1 MRFLRW
7 ITIAGLLLIST
18 WAQATIYSSPM
29 LNEAN
34 GLVEISPLQ
43 AKKIAQQYLSE
54 RYLADKLDKHPATV
68 SRDEADSRTRTPG
81 SSVDALMILAQAL
94 DKLGDYEQAQLTLR
108 DAKILTQ
115 QYQLPYLLLDVQIL
129 STRLAWQNNGDA
141 QAAREQLHQIS
152 EQYQVIANAD
162 QIAKGIDYKMTLLRA
177 EIASKANDIELAD
190 KLFAQAKPYLD
201 TLQTE
206 KPIIEYHLTLGE
218 HHLNHERYNLAL
230 SELLVAYWS
239 AIENDSGVLLAKAN
253 TLLGKLFFNRQV
265 LDKALDHFSQ
275 AADFYGRYEQS
286 PDLPIVLKQ
295 MGDIY
300 YQQGKYNLALVHYFN
315 VIDHKNNHAS
325 LSDDI
330 EIRINLA
337 ATYLQLYN
345 YPIAEQYLTNAEEML
360 NVTSIPRLNGH
371 AALLHSGLAYYQNI
385 DQDIVRYAEKAL
397 QIGESIQDD
406 YLQEQAYRLLSLGYE
421 RTGSATK
428 ALESFRKSQILAQ
441 KRQNKLNQISEDAF
455 RQQREF
461 IEQTLHLVGQE
472 KQLQQTENQLSQL
485 RKIAISLLAI
495 SIVFFMILLRRGYLL
510 QGYQDEVQEL
520 HDTLF
525 THPRSRLNN
534 LRMLN
539 AKLPSSLEDSNRNY
553 EQWQLGELIQQPLN
567 DRLRFALIDIPFMR
581 NMYLQNG
588 YTAGLELERA
598 LGKFLRGKIKE
609 PNRLYHFSDA
619 SLLYIEKSGE
629 QRSEPDT
636 LFNQIQSWLD
646 EFEPE
651 RKINRIIRV
660 GMTDYPFLPRAYTAI
675 NDKELLDI
683 LLMATHIAR
692 ELSLSENLSHWIYLK
707 AIDNAPAASFASE
720 NIRLSCKQAINQGLI
735 KVHSSYK
742 NEDNIKKLLK
752 DGQI

>member
-7 ITIAGLLLIST
+7 ITIASLLLISS
-18 WAQATIYSSPM
+18 WVQATIYSSPM

-43 AKKIAQQYLSE
+43 ARKMAQQYLND
-54 RYLADKLDKHPATV
+54 RHLAEKQEKHPATIA
-68 SRDEADSRTRTPG
+68 RDEAESRTRTPG
-81 SSVDALMILAQAL
+81 STVDAMMILAQAL
-94 DKLGDYEQAQLTLR
+94 YNLGETEQAQSVLNEAKTLSER
-108 DAKILTQ
+108 
-115 QYQLPYLLLDVQIL
+115 YQLPYLLLDVQIL
-129 STRLAWQNNGDA
+129 STRLAWQSDNDA
-141 QAAREQLHQIS
+141 LAARERLRKIA
-152 EQYQVIANAD
+152 EQYKVIENAD
-162 QIAKGIDYKMTLLRA
+162 QIAKGIDYKLTLLRA

-190 KLFAQAKPYLD
+190 KLFAQAKPYVD
-201 TLQTE
+201 TLQNA
-206 KPIIEYHLTLGE
+206 KPAIEYHLKLGE
-218 HHLNHERYNLAL
+218 HNLSHERYNLAL
-230 SELLVAYWS
+230 SELLIAYWS
-239 AIENDSGVLLAKAN
+239 AIESNSGVLLAEAN

-286 PDLPIVLKQ
+286 PFLPKVLKQ

-315 VIDHKNNHAS
+315 VIDHQNNNAP
-325 LSDDI
+325 LSDEI

-345 YPIAEQYLTNAEEML
+345 YPIAEQYLTSAETL
-360 NVTSIPRLNGH
+360 LSVTNIPRLNGH
-371 AALLHSGLAYYQNI
+371 AALLHSGLSYYQNI
-385 DQDIVRYAEKAL
+385 NQEIVHYAEMAL

-421 RTGSATK
+421 KTGTPTK
-428 ALESFRKSQILAQ
+428 ALEYFKKSQTLAQ

-472 KQLQQTENQLSQL
+472 KQLQETEIQHRQL
-485 RKIAISLLAI
+485 RKIAFFLLVI
-495 SIVFFMILLRRGYLL
+495 CLVFFMINLRRGYLV
-510 QGYQDEVQEL
+510 QRYQDEVKEL

-539 AKLPSSLEDSNRNY
+539 AKLPSSLENSNRNY

-598 LGKFLRGKIKE
+598 FGEFLKGKIKE

-619 SLLYIEKSGE
+619 SLLYIEKNGE
-629 QRSEPDT
+629 QRSDPET
-636 LFNQIQSWLD
+636 LFNQIQSWLN
-646 EFEPE
+646 EFSAE
-651 RKINRIIRV
+651 RKINKIVRMGIA
-660 GMTDYPFLPRAYTAI
+660 DYPFLPRAYTAI

-692 ELSLSENLSHWIYLK
+692 ELSLKESQSHWVYLK

-752 DGQI
+752 DG

>member
-7 ITIAGLLLIST
+7 ITIASLLLVSS

-34 GLVEISPLQ
+34 SLVEISPLQ
-43 AKKIAQQYLSE
+43 AKKMAQQYLDD
-54 RYLADKLDKHPATV
+54 RHLADKLEKHPATIA
-68 SRDEADSRTRTPG
+68 RDEADSRTRTPG
-81 SSVDALMILAQAL
+81 STVDAMMILAQAL
-94 DKLGDYEQAQLTLR
+94 DNLGEHEQAQLVLH
-108 DAKILTQ
+108 DAKMLTQ

-129 STRLAWQNNGDA
+129 STRLTWQTGGDTTVA
-141 QAAREQLHQIS
+141 NQALNEITK
-152 EQYQVIANAD
+152 QYQRIENAD
-162 QIAKGIDYKMTLLRA
+162 QIAKGIDYKITLLRA
-177 EIASKANDIELAD
+177 EIASQANDLELAD
-190 KLFAQAKPYLD
+190 TLFTQAKPYLE
-201 TLQTE
+201 TLQDE
-206 KPIIEYHLTLGE
+206 KPAIEYHLTLGQ
-218 HHLNHERYNLAL
+218 HHLSHERYNLAL
-230 SELLVAYWS
+230 SELLIAYWS
-239 AIENDSGVLLAKAN
+239 AIESNSGVLLAKAN

-286 PDLPIVLKQ
+286 PFLPTVLKQ

-315 VIDHKNNHAS
+315 VIDHHNNNAP
-325 LSDDI
+325 LSDEI

-345 YPIAEQYLTNAEEML
+345 YPIADQYLTSAEEL
-360 NVTSIPRLNGH
+360 LSVTDIPRLNGH

-385 DQDIVRYAEKAL
+385 NQETVRYAEMAL
-397 QIGESIQDD
+397 QIGDSIQDD
-406 YLQEQAYRLLSLGYE
+406 YLQEHAYRLLSLGYE
-421 RTGSATK
+421 KTGSLTK
-428 ALESFRKSQILAQ
+428 ALESFKKSQQLAQ

-472 KQLQQTENQLSQL
+472 KRLQETENQFSQL
-485 RKIAISLLAI
+485 RKIAFFLLVI
-495 SIVFFMILLRRGYLL
+495 CVVLFMINLRRGYIV
-510 QGYQDEVQEL
+510 QRQQDEISEL

-525 THPRSRLNN
+525 THSRSRLNN

-539 AKLPSSLEDSNRNY
+539 AKLPSSLENSHRNY

-598 LGKFLRGKIKE
+598 FGDFLKEKIKD

-619 SLLYIEKSGE
+619 SLLYIEKNGE
-629 QRSEPDT
+629 QRSDPET
-636 LFNQIQSWLD
+636 LFNQIQSWLN
-646 EFEPE
+646 EFATD
-651 RKINRIIRV
+651 RKINRIVRI
-660 GMTDYPFLPRAYTAI
+660 GITDYPFLPRAYTAI

-692 ELSLSENLSHWIYLK
+692 ELSLSESQSQWVYLK
-707 AIDNAPAASFASE
+707 AIENAPAASFASE

-742 NEDNIKKLLK
+742 NEENIKKLLK
-752 DGQI
+752 DG